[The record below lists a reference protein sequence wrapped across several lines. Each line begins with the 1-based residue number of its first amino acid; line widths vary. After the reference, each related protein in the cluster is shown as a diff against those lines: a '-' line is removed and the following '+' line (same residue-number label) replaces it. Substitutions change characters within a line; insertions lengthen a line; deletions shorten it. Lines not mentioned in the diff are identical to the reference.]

1 MYDPWS
7 GHHDGTVRDADGHK
21 LSIDGLWGLMA
32 GDATSGGPDT
42 ILFTAGPNDETDGLY
57 GVLTFVP
64 RMHHHDD

>member
-1 MYDPWS
+1 
-7 GHHDGTVRDADGHK
+7 
-21 LSIDGLWGLMA
+21 MA

-57 GVLTFVP
+57 GVLTLVD